1 MFSNECWLTK
11 VGTKLLSDVVTFSIL
26 SSDIPLDFHEWFIV
40 VAWKYVMYF
49 LAGINNK

>member
-1 MFSNECWLTK
+1 MFSNECWSTK

-26 SSDIPLDFHEWFIV
+26 SSDIPLDFHEWFIA